1 MGTVFV
7 ASSLF
12 LSIFLCLRH
21 FEHHRMQRRC
31 FGVLRARL
39 DTATESFMK
48 YVLGKWKKTLTY
60 IHRDIFLNGL
70 HMLTYVALF
79 TLRFAENK
87 LERVAYFLRTFKK
100 KENSN
105 KKTTRLGL
113 IVREK
118 REKKN

>member
-1 MGTVFV
+1 MGIVFV

-12 LSIFLCLRH
+12 LSILLCLRH
-21 FEHHRMQRRC
+21 FEHHHMQERY
-31 FGVLRARL
+31 FAVMRARL
-39 DTATESFMK
+39 DTATESLIQ
-48 YVLGKWKKTLTY
+48 YVLRKWKKALTY

-79 TLRFAENK
+79 TLRFAERK
-87 LERVAYFLRTFKK
+87 LERVAFFLRTFKK
-100 KENSN
+100 KENGN

-118 REKKN
+118 KEKKN